1 MKSKFLFVL
10 LLASG
15 LCHVAHVQAVEPRE
29 LLEVA
34 DFSSPVV
41 SPDGRKVAFRV
52 ERASVERNIYDATW
66 YVQDVDGA
74 SLPRRV
80 ADGGVVLHDTAG
92 VSLPAPVQWSPDG
105 HWIYYRAMV
114 DDKLAVWRASTDG
127 TGASPV
133 THDPADVRGFVLTD
147 DGSTLEY
154 SVGPTRDAVLQAEQ
168 AEYDQGIHID
178 STSPVGQPL
187 FRSGNLEG
195 RLATQRYGKIWFS
208 RVPLLADVPDR
219 WKAVDLTTGA
229 QRELSPSEARHGSE
243 VEDQSADAGN
253 KPWKKVRSVNGWVAM
268 LTRVGEKNGL
278 RDKPDVALSVRPS
291 NASRTLT
298 CTASLCTGKKITG
311 IQWRPAHNEVL
322 FTVTDP
328 EEGEAQSIYRWNV
341 ESNEVHSVVQSR
353 GLINGG
359 SSPGSQCGTSSAVMV
374 CVTADANQPPRLE
387 RIDLGTGARR
397 VLFGPNAALAQEM
410 AKSSP
415 ARLLRWKDA
424 KGQVFTG
431 QFYPAQGAAG
441 SAAPLFVNYYLC
453 TGFVRGGIGDEY
465 PFASL
470 AAHGIS
476 ALCINHPPGY
486 IMDAVGRYGGGLSAT
501 ESVVDLL
508 SKEGAIDCTQVGMGG
523 LSFGSEVTLWMAMR
537 TKLLAAASVS
547 TPSITS
553 TYYLFGSIRGKLFTD
568 GLKELWGL
576 GSPEETPDRW
586 RLLSPQFNVDKISAP
601 ILFQVPEQEYLDAL
615 DYAIP
620 LIDRKMADLYVF
632 PNEPHLKF
640 QPRHKLAVYERNLDW
655 FRFWLQGYEDTAPSK
670 KAQYTRWRAMR
681 ASVTRGRP
689 SAPVDCKR
697 AASG

>member
-1 MKSKFLFVL
+1 M
-10 LLASG
+10 SG
-15 LCHVAHVQAVEPRE
+15 LSYVAHARAVEPRE

-52 ERASVERNIYDATW
+52 ERASVESNTYDASW

-74 SLPRRV
+74 SPPHRV
-80 ADGGVVLHDTAG
+80 ADGGVVLHGTAG
-92 VSLPAPVQWSPDG
+92 LSVPAPVQWSPDG

-114 DDKLAVWRASTDG
+114 DGKLAVWRASTDG
-127 TGASPV
+127 MGVSPV
-133 THDPADVRGFVLTD
+133 THDPADVRGFVLAG
-147 DGSTLEY
+147 DGRTLEY
-154 SVGPTRDAVLQAEQ
+154 SVGPTRDAVREAEQ
-168 AEYDQGIHID
+168 AEYDRGIHID

-187 FRSGNLEG
+187 FRSGDLEG
-195 RLATQRYGKIWFS
+195 RLATQRYGKIWFG
-208 RVPLLADVPDR
+208 RVPLLANVPDR
-219 WKAVDLTTGA
+219 WKVVNLATGERRDLP
-229 QRELSPSEARHGSE
+229 PSEARHGLNA
-243 VEDQSADAGN
+243 EDESPDAGDG
-253 KPWKKVRSVNGWVAM
+253 PWKQARSAKGWVAM
-268 LTRVGEKNGL
+268 LTRVGEKKGL
-278 RDKPDVALSVRPS
+278 RDKPDVALSARPPG
-291 NASRTLT
+291 AGRTLT
-298 CTASLCTGKKITG
+298 CTTSLCTGKKITG

-341 ESNEVHSVVQSR
+341 ESNEVQPVVRAR

-359 SSPGSQCGTSSAVMV
+359 NSPGSQCGVSSAAMI

-387 RIDLGTGARR
+387 RIDLETGARR
-397 VLFGPNAALAQEM
+397 VLFAPNAALAQEV
-410 AKSSP
+410 ARSSP

-431 QFYPAQGAAG
+431 QFYPAQGVAG

-486 IMDAVGRYGGGLSAT
+486 ILDAVGRYEGGLSAT

-508 SKEGAIDCTQVGMGG
+508 SNEGKIDCTRVGMGG
-523 LSFGSEVTLWMAMR
+523 LSFGSEVTLWTAMR

-568 GLKELWGL
+568 GLKKLWGL
-576 GSPEETPDRW
+576 GSTEETPARW

-601 ILFQVPEQEYLDAL
+601 ILFQMPEQEYLDAL

-620 LIDRKMADLYVF
+620 LIDRKMADVYVF

-655 FRFWLQGYEDTAPSK
+655 FRFWLQGYEDPAPSK
-670 KAQYTRWRAMR
+670 KARYARWRAMR
-681 ASVTRGRP
+681 ASVKALRS
-689 SAPVDCKR
+689 SAPAACKR